1 MNKFA
6 SIVVAGIALM
16 ASSAARADGPPASP
30 APHAGIALI
39 SADTAAKIRE
49 QIRLEENRAKELE
62 PLLTRDRQARRDV
75 EVNWGVL
82 ERHGKEL
89 HAKANEFR
97 ELGKIAGG
105 KAQGELNGFA
115 SELDLFATHDEENA
129 HFQHEI
135 AERLDKTVASEAG
148 AREAH
153 LKHAARLR
161 DWLAANGA

>member
-1 MNKFA
+1 MKTLA
-6 SIVVAGIALM
+6 SLLVVGLLVTASSVAMADGTQPSSHQGIAL
-16 ASSAARADGPPASP
+16 
-30 APHAGIALI
+30 L
-39 SADTAAKIRE
+39 SADVVAKVRE

-62 PLLTRDRQARRDV
+62 PIIARDRQARRDV
-75 EVNWGVL
+75 ETNWVVL
-82 ERHGKEL
+82 ERHAREL

-115 SELDLFATHDEENA
+115 GELDLFATHDEENA

-135 AERLDKTVASEAG
+135 GERLEKAIAGEVG
-148 AREAH
+148 ARDAH

-161 DWLAANGA
+161 EWLAANGA